1 MEIVQL
7 GIEDM
12 KSVFELSN
20 QLEHLT
26 LNFDSFKPCFY
37 EIISLNNHVIYG
49 AKIDKLVGY
58 IHLRSEKQLH
68 HAAIVVEVLELVID
82 DHYRNQKLGK
92 KLLDFAINYS
102 KSIGA
107 NHIELTTN
115 ISRERAHQFYNREGF
130 NQTSLKFVKE
140 LKS

>member
-12 KSVFELSN
+12 KSVFDLSN
-20 QLEHLT
+20 QLEHST
-26 LNFDSFKPCFY
+26 LDFDSFKPCFY

-49 AKIDKLVGY
+49 ARIDKIVGY

-68 HAAIVVEVLELVID
+68 HASIVVEVLELIID
-82 DHYRNQKLGK
+82 ESYRSQKIGK
-92 KLLDFAINYS
+92 KLLDFAISYA

-107 NHIELTTN
+107 THIELTTN
-115 ISRERAHQFYNREGF
+115 VIRERAHLFYLREGF

-140 LKS
+140 LKN

>member
-1 MEIVQL
+1 MEIIQL
-7 GIEDM
+7 GLEDI
-12 KSVFELSN
+12 KSVYELSN
-20 QLEHLT
+20 QLEYSTLT
-26 LNFDSFKPCFY
+26 FDAFKPCFY

-49 AKIDKLVGY
+49 AKIDTVIGY

-68 HAAIVVEVLELVID
+68 HAAIVVEILELIID

-92 KLLDFAINYS
+92 KLLDFAINYA

-107 NHIELTTN
+107 SHIELTTN
-115 ISRERAHQFYNREGF
+115 VVRDRAQLFYKREGF
-130 NQTSLKFVKE
+130 NHTSLKFVKE